1 MGFRRLLHSPTFWP
15 LATLG
20 TLAAFNGLFTP
31 NFARLEVR
39 DGRLFGA
46 MVDILKNGS
55 IVMLLATGMTLVIA
69 TGGIDLSVGSVMAI
83 AGAVAALLM
92 TSHGASPL
100 AAGLAALAA
109 AAAIGAINGAVITL
123 GGLQPIVMTL
133 SVLVAGRGI
142 AQALTG
148 DQKIRFEIPAFEHLG
163 NGSFLGL
170 PVPVFIAAAMAA
182 LALAACRKTSLGMYV
197 EAIGGNPKASR
208 LCGLPVHA
216 VRIAVYAFG
225 GLMAGAAGL
234 AATAIIKEAD
244 VANCGLYLELDAI
257 LAVVLGGTSLSGGRP
272 RVGGALAGALFM
284 QTLTTMLQMRGVVTE
299 HTLLIKAVVALAVC
313 ALQSPLFG
321 RLARR
326 LAAKEA
332 AR

>member
-1 MGFRRLLHSPTFWP
+1 MGFRKLLWAPLFWP
-15 LATLG
+15 LAALG
-20 TLAAFNGLFTP
+20 ILLLFNILFTA

-55 IVMLLATGMTLVIA
+55 MVMLLATGMTLVIA
-69 TGGIDLSVGSVMAI
+69 TGGIDLSVGSIMAVS
-83 AGAVAALLM
+83 GAAAALLM
-92 TSHGASPL
+92 TERGTPPL
-100 AAGLAALAA
+100 AASAAALAL
-109 AAAIGAINGAVITL
+109 AAAIGAFNGAVITFA
-123 GGLQPIVMTL
+123 GLQPIVMTL
-133 SVLVAGRGI
+133 SVLVAGRGV
-142 AQALTG
+142 AQAITH
-148 DQKIRFEIPAFEHLG
+148 DQKVRIEIPAFEHFG

-197 EAIGGNPKASR
+197 EAIGGNPRASR

-216 VRIAVYAFG
+216 VRIAVYAFC
-225 GLMAGAAGL
+225 GLLAGAAGL
-234 AATAIIKEAD
+234 VATAVIKEAD

-272 RVGGALAGALFM
+272 RVGGALVGALFM
-284 QTLTTMLQMRGVVTE
+284 QTLTTMLQMLGVVTE

-313 ALQSPLFG
+313 ALQSPL
-321 RLARR
+321 LAKWARR
-326 LAAKEA
+326 LAPKEA
-332 AR
+332 AG